1 MSDAQTLLQAL
12 SEKLMIVRLHVRY
25 PKLQRGIKN
34 AIVELPDGEE
44 IAAELRNAPSWQLL
58 PREWKDRYQA
68 IEAAARRYLH
78 SQSLQPRSSGRVK
91 NALLIDL
98 DIIPLHKAEEIF
110 DQLQEYAA
118 QMQAVH
124 EGFVAVYDEL
134 LDSLRDRLGESVFT
148 TLADSLPSRRYI
160 QDAADIVWGIL
171 PINSGQIPNLQ
182 PIINKLNN
190 AANELKYIPQ
200 DLHNAQ
206 VELDDIQNHLLHPST
221 LDTATAK
228 FAAAESRKQLQV
240 MAESLAETVFTEP
253 RKVFAEGVK
262 HLIDSI
268 KGGKQIRNGT
278 LDIVRR
284 ACSTLRNFDFVADD
298 LLLAQLQQVETA
310 IEDTSAKDLNNN
322 EELGDQLAKVLE
334 LAYNEA
340 NNKTAAASS
349 LSKFR
354 RIRHD

>member
-1 MSDAQTLLQAL
+1 MSDPQNLLQAL
-12 SEKLMIVRLHVRY
+12 SEKLMIIRLHVSY

-34 AIVELPDGEE
+34 AVVELPDGEE

-58 PREWKDRYQA
+58 PREWKDRYQS
-68 IEAAARRYLH
+68 IETAARRYLH

-91 NALLIDL
+91 NVLLIDL

-110 DQLQEYAA
+110 NQLQEYAT

-124 EGFVAVYDEL
+124 EGFVDVYDEL
-134 LDSLRDRLGESVFT
+134 LDHLRDRLGETVFE
-148 TLADSLPSRRYI
+148 TLAGSLPSRRYI
-160 QDAADIVWGIL
+160 QDAANITWGIL

-182 PIINKLNN
+182 PIINKLHNVSNGLDSIPQELQNAQAELEGIQNQLLNPSEIDTN
-190 AANELKYIPQ
+190 AAR
-200 DLHNAQ
+200 
-206 VELDDIQNHLLHPST
+206 
-221 LDTATAK
+221 

-253 RKVFAEGVK
+253 RRVFAEGVK

-298 LLLAQLQQVETA
+298 LLLAQLQQVEAA
-310 IEDTSAKDLNNN
+310 IGDTSVKELNTN